1 MLKAACLIAQ
11 KDLRLTLLNGRRLP
25 RNSPLLQA
33 LLLGLLIIF
42 LFSLAPSLDQS
53 EAPGATKTVSPAF
66 AVIIFWISSLFAQT
80 LIFQRLYSLE
90 DAAGGRVGLFTAPL
104 AAQAVWLGKALAG
117 FILLLLVQIILF
129 PALILLLGQ
138 TPAGPRLP
146 ALGGI
151 ILADMGLAALGA
163 LLGAFSS
170 AARRAAQL
178 GILSLPLLIP
188 LLIAAAR
195 LCQTALLPAASAVQ
209 ANVADSLGLLAAFD
223 AIAVGAALLLFRFA
237 FMDE

>member
-1 MLKAACLIAQ
+1 MLKAAYLIAR

-25 RNSPLLQA
+25 KNSPLLQA

-42 LFSLAPSLDQS
+42 MFSLAPSLAQPED
-53 EAPGATKTVSPAF
+53 PGAAKTVPAAF
-66 AVIIFWISSLFAQT
+66 AVILFWMSSLFAQT

-90 DAAGGRVGLFTAPL
+90 DAAGGRVGLLTSPL

-117 FILLLLVQIILF
+117 LVLLLLVQIILF
-129 PALILLLGQ
+129 PALILLLDQ
-138 TPAGPRLP
+138 TLTGPRLP

-151 ILADMGLAALGA
+151 VLADAGLASLGA

-170 AARRAAQL
+170 ATRRAAQL

-195 LCQTALLPAASAVQ
+195 LSQTALLPAANALQIS
-209 ANVADSLGLLAAFD
+209 VADSLGLLAAFD
-223 AIAVGAALLLFRFA
+223 AIAVGAALLLFNFA